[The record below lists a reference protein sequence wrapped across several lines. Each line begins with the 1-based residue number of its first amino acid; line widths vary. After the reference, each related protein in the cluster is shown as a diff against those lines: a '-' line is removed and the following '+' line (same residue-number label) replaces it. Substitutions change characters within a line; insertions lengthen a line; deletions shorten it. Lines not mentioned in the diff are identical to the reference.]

1 MTPVR
6 WARPALRHL
15 ESIGLHIARDDP
27 QAAVSVVTRIRAAS
41 ERLGVLPLGGRE
53 GRVANTRELVVVGL
67 PYIVVYRLEPSAVT
81 VVAVMHTAR
90 LWPRRF

>member
-6 WARPALRHL
+6 WTRPALRHL
-15 ESIGLHIARDDP
+15 QDIGLHIARDDP
-27 QAAVSVVTRIRAAS
+27 RAALSVVTRIRAAPD
-41 ERLGVLPLGGRE
+41 RLGTLPRAGRE

-67 PYIVVYRLEPSAVT
+67 PYIVVYRIDAQAVT
-81 VVAVMHTAR
+81 VLAVMHTAR